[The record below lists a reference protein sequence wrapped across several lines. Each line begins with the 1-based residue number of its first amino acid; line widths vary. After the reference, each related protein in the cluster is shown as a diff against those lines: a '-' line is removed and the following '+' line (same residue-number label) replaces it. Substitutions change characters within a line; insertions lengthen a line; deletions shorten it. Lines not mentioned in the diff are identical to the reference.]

1 MTVSVPLY
9 IKPSIIIHARTP
21 SKPTYC
27 SCLSLAALAP
37 ATTTKAMLGH
47 KKWTWKNHGCNFRLL
62 CTLYAG
68 TSSMPNLL
76 YREQTSANSHWHEM
90 EFLSHHWLR
99 KATKKLD
106 MRQHDACRVCRGQL
120 CWLWT
125 NASEVLQ
132 SSFATE
138 RGAGT
143 GMARWNAAIAGAI
156 TNRLSDLK
164 SVVSAVPW
172 PPMRNHHSRLAFLE
186 FDQKNYSTVNNLF
199 VSFSCLCPQ
208 VVINRVKL
216 GFNIDQLWICWSGW

>member
-99 KATKKLD
+99 KTTKKFD
-106 MRQHDACRVCRGQL
+106 MRQHDACRVCRGSFVDFEPTHQRFCRVRL
-120 CWLWT
+120 RPKEGRGPDGKVKCCHCRSHNQSSVRSENRGFSCSLAT
-125 NASEVLQ
+125 NAESPFKTSISGVRSKELLNCQ
-132 SSFATE
+132 
-138 RGAGT
+138 
-143 GMARWNAAIAGAI
+143 
-156 TNRLSDLK
+156 
-164 SVVSAVPW
+164 
-172 PPMRNHHSRLAFLE
+172 
-186 FDQKNYSTVNNLF
+186 YLF

-208 VVINRVKL
+208 VVINLVKL